1 MSPKPPKPKL
11 SLLLLVCACS
21 SPLLSGT
28 AGATGLSAERSPN
41 EDCVAS
47 PLLAEP
53 NADCLLGLAAS
64 DGVEPNVKVPA
75 VPVPKADCGRSTFS
89 AG

>member
-1 MSPKPPKPKL
+1 
-11 SLLLLVCACS
+11 
-21 SPLLSGT
+21 
-28 AGATGLSAERSPN
+28 
-41 EDCVAS
+41 
-47 PLLAEP
+47 
-53 NADCLLGLAAS
+53 LLGLAAS